1 MKAITRKT
9 ALAAVGATLLGGAAA
24 AQDTIKIGVTQPL
37 TGAFAASGNY
47 VAQGAKIA
55 EEEINKA
62 GGVLGKKIQL
72 IVEDNKSNPTE
83 AVATAEKLIVQRQGA
98 GDDGRLE
105 LDADAGRHA
114 QARGIQGADAGR
126 DLLVRQ
132 DHHLGQPLHL
142 PHQPDLGDG
151 GQGLHAAVQEDG
163 RSRRSP
169 SSSTNNDFGLGAAKE
184 FAEAAKTEGV
194 QVGVMETMDPKA
206 TDFSAQLAKI
216 KASGGD
222 TLFVTTAVEQIT
234 LILKQAKDQ
243 QLTARIITTGGSNSP
258 DQLIAQA
265 GEAANGSYHLVF
277 FTPWFPE
284 AVKNPDIA
292 KKFVALWNEKKHQ
305 RRRPDRGLP
314 RLGRPARHRRGHQGR
329 RQSRARGHH
338 QGDVGRQGQGH
349 QRRHRLHQAGPEKE
363 GVKVVARETMDPKAT
378 DFSAQLAKI
387 KASGA
392 DTVFVTTAVEQATLI
407 LKQAKDQQVTARIIT
422 TGGSVSPDQ
431 LIAQAGEAA
440 NGSYHLVFFTPWFP
454 EAVKNPD
461 VAKRFVALWNEKKYN
476 VGGLTEGFR
485 GWDGLHVIVAAIKA
499 AGKAEPEAITKAL
512 WGVKVK
518 GINGDIAFIKQGP
531 AGKESAQN
539 VPSVYLVKID
549 GGKVTRQ

>member
-1 MKAITRKT
+1 MKTIVGRF
-9 ALAAVGATLLGGAAA
+9 ALAAVGAALLGGAAV

-83 AVATAEKLIVQRQGA
+83 AVATAEKLIVRDKVPVMMGA
-98 GDDGRLE
+98 WSSTLTLAVMPKLE
-105 LDADAGRHA
+105 EYKVPM
-114 QARGIQGADAGR
+114 
-126 DLLVRQ
+126 LV
-132 DHHLGQPLHL
+132 
-142 PHQPDLGDG
+142 
-151 GQGLHAAVQEDG
+151 ET
-163 RSRRSP
+163 
-169 SSSTNNDFGLGAAKE
+169 SSSGKITTSGNPYIFRISPTSQMEAKAFTPLFKKMNIKKADFLATNNDFGLGASKE
-184 FAEAAKTEGV
+184 FSEAAKADGV
-194 QVGVMETMDPKA
+194 QIGVMETMDPKA

-243 QLTARIITTGGSNSP
+243 QLNTRIITTGGSNSP
-258 DQLIAQA
+258 DQLIQQA
-265 GEAANGSYHLVF
+265 GPAADGSYHLVF
-277 FTPWFPE
+277 FTPWFPD

-292 KKFVALWNEKKHQ
+292 KKFVALWNAK
-305 RRRPDRGLP
+305 
-314 RLGRPARHRRGHQGR
+314 GH
-329 RQSRARGHH
+329 
-338 QGDVGRQGQGH
+338 
-349 QRRHRLHQAGPEKE
+349 
-363 GVKVVARETMDPKAT
+363 
-378 DFSAQLAKI
+378 
-387 KASGA
+387 
-392 DTVFVTTAVEQATLI
+392 
-407 LKQAKDQQVTARIIT
+407 
-422 TGGSVSPDQ
+422 
-431 LIAQAGEAA
+431 
-440 NGSYHLVFFTPWFP
+440 
-454 EAVKNPD
+454 
-461 VAKRFVALWNEKKYN
+461 N

-499 AGKAEPEAITKAL
+499 AGKAEPEAITKAM
-512 WGVKVK
+512 WGVKVA

>member
-1 MKAITRKT
+1 MQPRALKT
-9 ALAAVGATLLGGAAA
+9 ALVALGAMLLAGPAA

-47 VAQGAKIA
+47 VAQGAKLA

-62 GGVLGKKIQL
+62 GGVLGKKIEL

-83 AVATAEKLIVQRQGA
+83 AVATAEKLIVKDKVPVMLGA
-98 GDDGRLE
+98 WSSTLTLAVMPKLE
-105 LDADAGRHA
+105 EYKVPM
-114 QARGIQGADAGR
+114 
-126 DLLVRQ
+126 LV
-132 DHHLGQPLHL
+132 
-142 PHQPDLGDG
+142 
-151 GQGLHAAVQEDG
+151 ET
-163 RSRRSP
+163 
-169 SSSTNNDFGLGAAKE
+169 SSSGKITVSGNPYIFRISPTSEMEAKAFTPLVKTLGIKKADFLATNNDFGLGASKE
-184 FAEAAKTEGV
+184 FSEMAKKEGV
-194 QVGVMETMDPKA
+194 TVGVMETMDPKA

-216 KASGGD
+216 KASGSD

-265 GEAANGSYHLVF
+265 GDAANGSYHLVF

-292 KKFVALWNEKKHQ
+292 KKFVALWN
-305 RRRPDRGLP
+305 D
-314 RLGRPARHRRGHQGR
+314 
-329 RQSRARGHH
+329 
-338 QGDVGRQGQGH
+338 
-349 QRRHRLHQAGPEKE
+349 
-363 GVKVVARETMDPKAT
+363 
-378 DFSAQLAKI
+378 
-387 KASGA
+387 
-392 DTVFVTTAVEQATLI
+392 
-407 LKQAKDQQVTARIIT
+407 
-422 TGGSVSPDQ
+422 
-431 LIAQAGEAA
+431 
-440 NGSYHLVFFTPWFP
+440 
-454 EAVKNPD
+454 
-461 VAKRFVALWNEKKYN
+461 KKYN

-485 GWDGLHVIVAAIKA
+485 GWDGVHVIVEGIKA

-531 AGKESAQN
+531 EGKESAQN